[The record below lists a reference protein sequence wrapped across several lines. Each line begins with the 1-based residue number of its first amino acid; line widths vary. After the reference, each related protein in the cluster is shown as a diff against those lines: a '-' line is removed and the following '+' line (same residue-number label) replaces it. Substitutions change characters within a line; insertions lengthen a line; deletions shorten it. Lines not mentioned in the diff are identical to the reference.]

1 MIVGK
6 YRRLFVLGSAVALS
20 FCVGFAPENASA
32 AVVWTFDS
40 ANCVATTGPSGNCG
54 SGDNNLSDGRTYQ
67 PSSGAGGNV
76 SVSGWANT
84 ISTNTQ
90 LELGQI
96 THFGGGLGVSNA
108 DGPRGQDTSEGSSP
122 EHAVD
127 NDQRFDLVLFDFG
140 TQLVELNQITL
151 GWWQQDA
158 DISVLAYT
166 GNLDPTDSS
175 GADYIGDRE
184 AWWNSDTD
192 QNEDLTSH
200 GWELIGNHDVDSNGG
215 SSPSQAINPNNV
227 ASSYWL
233 VSAYNPVFG
242 SSCSPQNSYCQ
253 SDYEDYFKILSLM
266 GDIRSPT
273 TTTTSIPEPT
283 SLLLMGM
290 GLAGLAG
297 VGFGRRRRRS
307 NA

>member
-1 MIVGK
+1 MRKLIG
-6 YRRLFVLGSAVALS
+6 LAAVALGCS
-20 FCVGFAPENASA
+20 VGFASENARA

-40 ANCVATTGPSGNCG
+40 SNCVATVGPSGNCG
-54 SGDNNLSDGRTYQ
+54 SGDNNFSDGRTYE
-67 PSSGAGGNV
+67 PSSGSAGNV

-84 ISTNTQ
+84 TSGNTR

-96 THFGGGLGVSNA
+96 THFGGGLGVENA
-108 DGPRGQDTSEGSSP
+108 DSGGGDSGEGSSP

-127 NDQRFDLVLFDFG
+127 NDDRFDLVLFDFG

-151 GWWQQDA
+151 GWFSQDA
-158 DISVLAYT
+158 DITVLAYT

-175 GADYIGDRE
+175 GDDYIGDRE

-192 QNEDLTSH
+192 SNEDLTSH
-200 GWELIGNHDVDSNGG
+200 GWEVIGNHDVDANGG
-215 SSPSQAINPNNV
+215 SDPSQDINPNDV

-242 SSCSPQNSYCQ
+242 GSCTPASNWCQ

-266 GDIRSPT
+266 GDVRT
-273 TTTTSIPEPT
+273 TPSTPVPEPMAV
-283 SLLLMGM
+283 LLMGM
-290 GLAGLAG
+290 GLVSLAG
-297 VGFGRRRRRS
+297 FGFGRRRQS